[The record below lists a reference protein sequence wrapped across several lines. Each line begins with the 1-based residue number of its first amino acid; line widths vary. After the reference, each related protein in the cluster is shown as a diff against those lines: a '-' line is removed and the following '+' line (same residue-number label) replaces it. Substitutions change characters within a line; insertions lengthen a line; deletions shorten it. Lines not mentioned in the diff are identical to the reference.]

1 MSKSKE
7 GMANQSVFSYL
18 LKQNRP
24 YSATDLFMNMGKDLG
39 KTAVVKAL
47 EGLAAEGKIREK
59 VYGKQKVYVID
70 QSHFPEVDESGVK
83 SMDEQISQLNGRVQL
98 KGEEVRKLESEV
110 KTFDGMI
117 STAAAQEEV
126 SRLQS
131 EIEKMREKLEKLQKG
146 TVLISKEE
154 KEKVYKGRETYVK
167 AWRKRKRISSDIL
180 NAILEG
186 YPKSKKQLY
195 EEVGIE
201 TDEDY
206 NVSPPEI

>member
-1 MSKSKE
+1 
-7 GMANQSVFSYL
+7 
-18 LKQNRP
+18 
-24 YSATDLFMNMGKDLG
+24 
-39 KTAVVKAL
+39 
-47 EGLAAEGKIREK
+47 
-59 VYGKQKVYVID
+59 
-70 QSHFPEVDESGVK
+70 
-83 SMDEQISQLNGRVQL
+83 
-98 KGEEVRKLESEV
+98 
-110 KTFDGMI
+110 
-117 STAAAQEEV
+117 
-126 SRLQS
+126 
-131 EIEKMREKLEKLQKG
+131 MREKLEKLQKG

>member
-1 MSKSKE
+1 MS
-7 GMANQSVFSYL
+7 
-18 LKQNRP
+18 
-24 YSATDLFMNMGKDLG
+24 
-39 KTAVVKAL
+39 
-47 EGLAAEGKIREK
+47 
-59 VYGKQKVYVID
+59 
-70 QSHFPEVDESGVK
+70 
-83 SMDEQISQLNGRVQL
+83 
-98 KGEEVRKLESEV
+98 
-110 KTFDGMI
+110 
-117 STAAAQEEV
+117 
-126 SRLQS
+126 
-131 EIEKMREKLEKLQKG
+131 EKLEKLQKG

-154 KEKVYKGRETYVK
+154 KEKVYKGRETCVK